1 MLVLGSLLALVS
13 GMLNAVAAALEKHQ
27 GMRTGH
33 DRKGFRLLASLA
45 HRPLW
50 VLAMVISALAW
61 VFEAASLA
69 SAPVPVTATLRNAGR
84 GLLVVGGGRWLEE
97 TFTRLELTGVVLA
110 SLGGALTA
118 VGAAGS
124 TVVRRPLSN
133 LTQVLVGLVCAA
145 VALLISRASDW
156 LSRTAGTGGRRQR
169 SAAVG
174 TGAAVGVLY
183 AATGVFT
190 KEIGDRF
197 ALFGAGGITAVAT
210 SASLWLMIAMAVWA
224 QSLIQQAFRRA
235 NAASVSA
242 ANATVASLG
251 LVAAGFVLYG
261 ERVPGGLDAIWL
273 FGGMAVALAGT
284 FLLISTRPAPTTQPA
299 PAVNDWARA

>member
-1 MLVLGSLLALVS
+1 VLVLGSLLALVS

-33 DRKGFRLLASLA
+33 DRRGLLLLAALA
-45 HRPLW
+45 RRPLW
-50 VLAMVISALAW
+50 LLAMAISASAW
-61 VFEAASLA
+61 VCEAASLA
-69 SAPVPVTATLRNAGR
+69 LAPVPVTATLRNAGR

-97 TFTRLELTGVVLA
+97 TFTRLELAGVVLA
-110 SLGGALTA
+110 SLGGAFTA

-133 LTQVLVGLVCAA
+133 LTQVLVGLACAA
-145 VALLISRASDW
+145 GALFISRASEW
-156 LSRTAGTGGRRQR
+156 LSRTATTDGRRRR
-169 SAAVG
+169 SAGVA

-197 ALFGAGGITAVAT
+197 AVFGAGGIVAVAA
-210 SASLWLMIAMAVWA
+210 SASLWLMIAMSVWA
-224 QSLIQQAFRRA
+224 QSLIQHAFRRA

-251 LVAAGFVLYG
+251 LVAAGFLLYG
-261 ERVPGGLDAIWL
+261 EKVPSGLDTVWL
-273 FGGMAVALAGT
+273 FGGMGLALAGT
-284 FLLISTRPAPTTQPA
+284 FLLISARPAA
-299 PAVNDWARA
+299 PETAQATEELARG

>member
-33 DRKGFRLLASLA
+33 DRRGLGLLAALA
-45 HRPLW
+45 RRPLW
-50 VLAMVISALAW
+50 LLAIVISGLAW
-61 VFEAASLA
+61 VSEAASLA

-84 GLLVVGGGRWLEE
+84 GLLVVGGARWLEE
-97 TFTRLELTGVVLA
+97 TFSRLELAGVVLA
-110 SLGGALTA
+110 GVGGAFTA
-118 VGAAGS
+118 IGAAGS

-133 LTQVLVGLVCAA
+133 LTQLLVGLGCAV
-145 VALLISRASDW
+145 VALGISRGSD
-156 LSRTAGTGGRRQR
+156 LIARRSAGGGRGTR
-169 SAAVG
+169 SAGIA

-197 ALFGAGGITAVAT
+197 AVYGAGGIFAVAA
-210 SASLWLMIAMAVWA
+210 SAGLWMMIALSVWA

-242 ANATVASLG
+242 ANAAVASLG
-251 LVAAGFVLYG
+251 LIAAGFVLYG
-261 ERVPGGLDAIWL
+261 EKVPGGTNAIWL
-273 FGGMAVALAGT
+273 FGGMAVAVGGTVLLLA
-284 FLLISTRPAPTTQPA
+284 TRPIANAEQERPVGELSEA
-299 PAVNDWARA
+299 